1 MKQTASVYTYNKTNG
16 VITLTGVNID
26 RDQLLLIVNTTRNV
40 TYYNFADST
49 TTLQAFTQGVNTSVT
64 LATSVVS
71 ASSAHTNADAL
82 TIYYDDQSG
91 TNSNPMY
98 VGLAGNLSGL
108 GDGDGNIFGLDRSFP
123 IDGSVTATDLGV
135 KADAVAT
142 TDTGTFS
149 VIAFIKRGLQ
159 NWTSLLAKIPALVS
173 GRIPVDGSG
182 VTQPV
187 SFASP
192 PSVYPTQP
200 PSSTSRISVQ
210 LVDASGNQNYG
221 TTGTSLSV
229 KTDLA
234 YGSSQPCVAVAFDSP
249 AGVQRVGNTNA
260 FPIRP
265 MQDGSGNSIPLPISA
280 GSTSFFV
287 SGEDVYAHR
296 SVLYSSSG
304 NGFNNDAG
312 APVDI
317 ENPLPIKETQPTG
330 DYVINTGTAG
340 LLSLSGS
347 VVTTAGFDAGTT
359 ADYVAVTLEGGGS
372 NGAFIIDLSPDN
384 ANWTS
389 GTNLGVYYDIQANSA
404 TDIYSHKT
412 VIGTLFGGTR
422 SAYSGRFLVSCAQ
435 STAGSSGNTNHRY
448 VRITSPNAYGSWRY
462 KFSSYKSITKSIGLS
477 NPGGLARVTGR
488 VDVGCVSTLPAITAT
503 VTQATATNLRSASE
517 AYQGGTAVG
526 SANPLQVTLA
536 NTGANATA
544 VKIDGSAVTQPISGS
559 VTIGSILDSSNQN
572 IIQQGG
578 GVRSVLRVRDNSGT
592 YGDLQ
597 GSGVNVFNVPIYGT
611 VTANTGLTQPLT
623 NAELRATVVPTE
635 VYTGGSAVG
644 SSNALTIKTTN
655 AYGSNLPTV
664 VIGYNQTGAGVLQPS
679 DTSGFPIRPSSSA
692 IFKASI
698 AQATTPAVT
707 TFTSITSA
715 TLIASNTS
723 RSMLTIQ
730 NTGSGILYVLFG
742 TGVASAT
749 NFSLQM
755 NSGDF
760 YECNYYNGQVNAI
773 FATAGTAYVTSLT

>member
-1 MKQTASVYTYNKTNG
+1 MKQIASAYTYNKTTG
-16 VITLTGVNID
+16 VIVLTGVNID

-49 TTLQAFTQGVNTSVT
+49 TTLLAFTQGVNTSVT
-64 LATSVVS
+64 LATSIIS

-82 TIYYDDQSG
+82 TIYYDDQVAGSGIVTANVGLNELPYIKVNINVANASEALVSNVYLRRIGEYSYESITYKGGEDEAYLRVYLDNGDESTQRQWRLYSYGAFAGVQGLVALAFPQNAGSYNGNALPPQTGWLLPAGITGTLTISYEQPSIQPISG
-91 TNSNPMY
+91 T
-98 VGLAGNLSGL
+98 
-108 GDGDGNIFGLDRSFP
+108 
-123 IDGSVTATDLGV
+123 VTATDLGV

-149 VIAFIKRGLQ
+149 VIALIKRGLQ
-159 NWTSLLAKIPALVS
+159 NWTSLLAKIPTLVS
-173 GRIPVDGSG
+173 GRIPIDGSG

-187 SFASP
+187 SEA
-192 PSVYPTQP
+192 
-200 PSSTSRISVQ
+200 
-210 LVDASGNQNYG
+210 
-221 TTGTSLSV
+221 
-229 KTDLA
+229 
-234 YGSSQPCVAVAFDSP
+234 
-249 AGVQRVGNTNA
+249 
-260 FPIRP
+260 
-265 MQDGSGNSIPLPISA
+265 
-280 GSTSFFV
+280 
-287 SGEDVYAHR
+287 
-296 SVLYSSSG
+296 
-304 NGFNNDAG
+304 
-312 APVDI
+312 
-317 ENPLPIKETQPTG
+317 QPTG

-340 LLSLSGS
+340 TISLSGS

-359 ADYVAVTLEGGGS
+359 ADYVAVTLEGSGTS
-372 NGAFIIDLSPDN
+372 GAFTIDLSTDN
-384 ANWTS
+384 VNWNS
-389 GTNLGVYYDIQANSA
+389 GSSLGVYYDIQANSA
-404 TDIYSHKT
+404 TDTYSHKI
-412 VIGTLFGGTR
+412 VAGTLFGGTR
-422 SAYSGRFLVSCAQ
+422 SSYSGRFLVSCTQPAFGVN
-435 STAGSSGNTNHRY
+435 ANVAYRY
-448 VRITSPNAYGSWRY
+448 VRITSPSGYGSWRY
-462 KFSSYKSITKSIGLS
+462 KFSSYKSIINAIGLS

-517 AYQGGTAVG
+517 TYQGGTAVG

-544 VKIDGSAVTQPISGS
+544 VKIDGSAVTQPISGT

-692 IFKASI
+692 IFPV
-698 AQATTPAVT
+698 TPAQGT
-707 TFTSITSA
+707 TA
-715 TLIASNTS
+715 T
-723 RSMLTIQ
+723 
-730 NTGSGILYVLFG
+730 NTGFSSIVSNQQGFTLVSAVAGRRVLTVFNEG
-742 TGVASAT
+742 TGVLYISAGAICT
-749 NFSLQM
+749 TTSYQVRLGAGDYWEAPAGQLSLAHTAVFGTIG
-755 NSGDF
+755 SAKVV
-760 YECNYYNGQVNAI
+760 QV
-773 FATAGTAYVTSLT
+773 T